1 MIFNKKRDINKE
13 VNLKQEI
20 FEDAIHESKM
30 LKIICTIQTLVIVGL
45 CIAFI
50 VKGA

>member
-1 MIFNKKRDINKE
+1 MIFYKKRDINKE